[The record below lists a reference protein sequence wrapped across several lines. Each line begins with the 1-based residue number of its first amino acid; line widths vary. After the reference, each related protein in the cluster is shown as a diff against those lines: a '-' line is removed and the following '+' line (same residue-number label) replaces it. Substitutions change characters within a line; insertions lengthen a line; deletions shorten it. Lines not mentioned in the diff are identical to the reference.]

1 MAFKDGIK
9 KMTFWAN
16 SLGPVTKELVTLHEL
31 MKRIV
36 ICQQEVSRG
45 LVAIGNA
52 CIMMEDPHW

>member
-16 SLGPVTKELVTLHEL
+16 SLEPVTKELVTLHEL

-36 ICQQEVSRG
+36 ICQQEVRR
-45 LVAIGNA
+45 
-52 CIMMEDPHW
+52 